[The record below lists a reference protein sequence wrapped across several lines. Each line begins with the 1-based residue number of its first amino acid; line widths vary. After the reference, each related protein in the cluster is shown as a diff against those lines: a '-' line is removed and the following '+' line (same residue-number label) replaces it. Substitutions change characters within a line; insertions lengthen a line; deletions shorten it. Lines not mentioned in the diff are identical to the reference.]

1 MSVLTAIDAGVATLT
16 LNRPDR
22 LNALTEPMMDEIAGT
37 LRAWSIDPPVRC
49 VVLAGAGRGF
59 CAGYDLSGGGSGDDR
74 AERTE
79 PMRPDEAAARMA
91 IHAEIPLLLHR
102 MAKPTVARI
111 GGAAAGSGLVMAAAC
126 DLRIA
131 ARSARFKLAFASAG
145 RCGDPGGSY
154 LLTRLLGAAR
164 AREMFLL
171 DEPLTGEQALA
182 AGLVTRVVDDEA
194 LDAECAALAQRLASG
209 PTAAFAAMK
218 RNLNAAA
225 TGSLEETMALEA
237 VANAQISLLSH
248 DAGEAARAFMERRA
262 PDFRG
267 Y

>member
-1 MSVLTAIDAGVATLT
+1 MSVLTTIADGVATLM

-22 LNALTEPMMDEIAGT
+22 LNALTEPMIDEIAAT
-37 LRAWSIDPPVRC
+37 LRAWSVDPTVRC

-59 CAGYDLSGGGSGDDR
+59 CAGYDLSGDGKDER
-74 AERTE
+74 AE
-79 PMRPDEAAARMA
+79 PIRPDEAAARMSL
-91 IHAEIPLLLHR
+91 HAEIPLLLHR
-102 MAKPTVARI
+102 MPKPTLARLR
-111 GGAAAGSGLVMAAAC
+111 GPVAGSGLVIAAAC

-131 ARSARFKLAFASAG
+131 ARGARFKLAFASAG

-164 AREMFLL
+164 ARELFLL
-171 DEPLTGEQALA
+171 DEPLTGEQAMA

-194 LDAECAALAQRLASG
+194 LDAETAALASRLAAG

-225 TGSLEETMALEA
+225 TGSLEETMAQEA

-248 DAGEAARAFMERRA
+248 DATEAAQAFLARR
-262 PDFRG
+262 PPQFLG

>member
-1 MSVLTAIDAGVATLT
+1 MTVLTCVEGGVATLT

-22 LNALTEPMMDEIAGT
+22 LNAVTQAMMDRILET
-37 LRAWSIDPPVRC
+37 LRDWSVDPAVRC

-59 CAGYDLSGGGSGDDR
+59 CAGYDLSGDEKEPR
-74 AERTE
+74 AET
-79 PMRPDEAAARMA
+79 MRPEEAATRMSH
-91 IHAEIPLLLHR
+91 HAQIPLLLHR
-102 MAKPTVARI
+102 MAKPTIACMR
-111 GGAAAGSGLVMAAAC
+111 GPAAGSGLVMAAAC

-131 ARSARFKLAFASAG
+131 SRTAKFKLAFASAG

-164 AREMFLL
+164 ARELFLL

-182 AGLVTRVVDDEA
+182 AGLVTRLVDDDV
-194 LDAECAALAQRLASG
+194 LDGECAALAQKLATG

-225 TGSLEETMALEA
+225 VGALEETMAQEA
-237 VANAQISLLSH
+237 IANAQISLQSH
-248 DAGEAARAFMERRA
+248 DAAEAARAFMERRPPA
-262 PDFRG
+262 FRG
-267 Y
+267 H

>member
-1 MSVLTAIDAGVATLT
+1 MSIVTNIENGVATLT

-22 LNALTEPMMDEIAGT
+22 LNAVTESMLDAILQT
-37 LRAWSIDPPVRC
+37 LRHWSVDPAVRC
-49 VVLAGAGRGF
+49 VVIAGAGRGF
-59 CAGYDLSGGGSGDDR
+59 CAGYDLSGDGKETR
-74 AERTE
+74 AE
-79 PMRPDEAAARMA
+79 PMRPDEAAARMSV
-91 IHAEIPLLLHR
+91 HAEIPLLLHR
-102 MAKPTVARI
+102 MPKPTIASIR
-111 GGAAAGSGLVMAAAC
+111 GPAAGSGLVMAAAC

-131 ARSARFKLAFASAG
+131 SRTAKFKLAFASAG

-171 DEPLTGEQALA
+171 DQPMDGEQALA
-182 AGLVTRVVDDEA
+182 SGLVTRLVDDDA
-194 LDAECAALAQRLASG
+194 LDGASAALAAGLAGG

-225 TGSLEETMALEA
+225 VGALEETMAMEA

-248 DAGEAARAFMERRA
+248 DASEAAAAFMERR
-262 PDFRG
+262 PPQFLG